1 MISDTSSDKRDSILK
16 QLINSA
22 RGIQDAVLV
31 DDEALVINNPLQE
44 WDEDSASG
52 MATAM
57 FFLRDS
63 TREHLHWS
71 VLTHMLLET
80 EDGYFIG
87 IPCNQE
93 IFLLV
98 QASKDGKL
106 GEIRRVINRAVR
118 QIQTQLQAEE
128 FFDVESDNGKIT
140 KTLVDDYK
148 TKLQDNEPFTR
159 PKPEANSDANSEI
172 KYRNRRISN

>member
-1 MISDTSSDKRDSILK
+1 MSSETNSDKRDNILK
-16 QLINSA
+16 QLISSA

-80 EDGYFIG
+80 EEAYFIG
-87 IPCNQE
+87 VPCSQE
-93 IFLLV
+93 TFLLV
-98 QASKDGKL
+98 QASKVGKL
-106 GEIRRVINRAVR
+106 GEIRRVINRAVKQLQSQLKSEECLDTDANKG
-118 QIQTQLQAEE
+118 QIAKTVLQEDKTQLP
-128 FFDVESDNGKIT
+128 DNKS
-140 KTLVDDYK
+140 L
-148 TKLQDNEPFTR
+148 TR
-159 PKPEANSDANSEI
+159 PKPEANSDVNSEI

>member
-1 MISDTSSDKRDSILK
+1 MSSETSSDKRDNVLK
-16 QLINSA
+16 QLINST

-63 TREHLHWS
+63 TCEHLHWS
-71 VLTHMLLET
+71 VLTHMSLET
-80 EDGYFIG
+80 EDSYFIG
-87 IPCNQE
+87 VPCSQE

-98 QASKDGKL
+98 QASKVDKL
-106 GEIRRVINRAVR
+106 GEIRRVINKAVK
-118 QIQTQLQAEE
+118 QLQAQLQSEE
-128 FFDVESDNGKIT
+128 SLGIESNHSKSP
-140 KTLVDDYK
+140 KTS
-148 TKLQDNEPFTR
+148 LQDFSTQFKQKESLTKVQPEP
-159 PKPEANSDANSEI
+159 NSDVNSEI